1 MHNFVFDDGTQEV
14 LQVQTG
20 DSVSL
25 EAVPKVPVLAG
36 NLSVWKDLKKEDL
49 TNILFDRV
57 YTLEHTPMSSTIESD
72 QKASDRPV
80 LLAQGEFYKDAMM
93 TLEMI
98 RVDGAEEGWA
108 IQMPQDATVTA
119 LRYLLNSRWEGKTI
133 TIMVRRGESDEWET
147 VEHTVSGRYAVIRA
161 DETVT
166 GICAVVQTPDY
177 TLEIVVATA
186 VTVLILVSL
195 VILIVRSK
203 KKAKETP
210 ALEATEE

>member
-1 MHNFVFDDGTQEV
+1 
-14 LQVQTG
+14 
-20 DSVSL
+20 
-25 EAVPKVPVLAG
+25 
-36 NLSVWKDLKKEDL
+36 
-49 TNILFDRV
+49 
-57 YTLEHTPMSSTIESD
+57 MSSTIESD

-93 TLEMI
+93 MLEMI

-161 DETVT
+161 DEMVT